1 MSRLAG
7 LPLLSA
13 LLAAVLGWGAAWGS
27 PDLDERVRAVASRL
41 MCPVCEGRTVA
52 ESTSEL
58 AAQMRAV
65 IREKLARGES
75 EEAVVAYFVERYG
88 QSVLAA
94 PPRAGAGWLLWLA
107 PAVLVGGGAGYVVYR
122 FGRRSPWSWADDG
135 EEES

>member
-1 MSRLAG
+1 VRRLG
-7 LPLLSA
+7 PLPFLHA
-13 LLAAVLGWGAAWGS
+13 LLAVLWACGVAWGA

-94 PPRAGAGWLLWLA
+94 PPRAGSAWLLWLA

-122 FGRRSPWSWADDG
+122 FGRRSPWSWAGDG
-135 EEES
+135 EEEG